1 MIENVQL
8 EWKIMKMTKIIVTT
22 ALFLLI
28 GSVSLAQEGP
38 LTGPL
43 QEDEDA
49 FLLTVYLKHD
59 QTMNISEINALAAQN
74 RLDEIFPPEGVE
86 IVDHYVFMGIGQVIV
101 LRVPP
106 NRLRMVNIAL
116 EQGAWGAYQTE
127 FYVTYDLAAARIYQ
141 QESGQ

>member
-1 MIENVQL
+1 
-8 EWKIMKMTKIIVTT
+8 MKMIKIIATT
-22 ALFLLI
+22 LLALLI
-28 GSVSLAQEGP
+28 GSVGVAQEGP

-43 QEDEDA
+43 LENEEA

-59 QTMNISEINALAAQN
+59 QTMNISEINELAAQN
-74 RLDEIFPPEGVE
+74 RLNEIFPPEGVE

-106 NRLRMVNIAL
+106 NRLRMLNIAL
-116 EQGAWGAYQTE
+116 ERGAWGAYQTE

>member
-1 MIENVQL
+1 M
-8 EWKIMKMTKIIVTT
+8 KIVKVITTVTL
-22 ALFLLI
+22 AMLVGA
-28 GSVSLAQEGP
+28 GSVAQEGP

-43 QEDEDA
+43 LEDEDA

-59 QTMNISEINALAAQN
+59 QKLNITEINARAEQYGLE
-74 RLDEIFPPEGVE
+74 DIFPPEGVE
-86 IVDHYVFMGIGQVIV
+86 IVDHYVFMGLGQVIV

-116 EQGAWGAYQTE
+116 ERGAWGAYQTE

-141 QESGQ
+141 QQSGQ

>member
-1 MIENVQL
+1 MNRIKL
-8 EWKIMKMTKIIVTT
+8 IAAA
-22 ALFLLI
+22 ALTLLI
-28 GSVSLAQEGP
+28 GSVGLAQEGP

-43 QEDEDA
+43 LEDEEA

-59 QTMNISEINALAAQN
+59 QTMNISEINEIAARN
-74 RLDEIFPPEGVE
+74 RLREIFPPEGVE

-141 QESGQ
+141 EETGQ

>member
-1 MIENVQL
+1 MES
-8 EWKIMKMTKIIVTT
+8 KIIKMTTIIATT
-22 ALFLLI
+22 ALTMLI

-43 QEDEDA
+43 LENEDA

-59 QTMNISEINALAAQN
+59 QTMNISEINELAAQN
-74 RLDEIFPPEGVE
+74 RLNEIFPPEGVE

-106 NRLRMVNIAL
+106 NRLRMLNIAL
-116 EQGAWGAYQTE
+116 ERGAWGAYQTE
-127 FYVTYDLAAARIYQ
+127 FYITYDLAAARIYQ

>member
-1 MIENVQL
+1 
-8 EWKIMKMTKIIVTT
+8 MKMTKIIATT
-22 ALFLLI
+22 LLAMLI
-28 GSVSLAQEGP
+28 GSVGVAQEGP

-43 QEDEDA
+43 LENEEA

-59 QTMNISEINALAAQN
+59 QTMNISEINELAAQN
-74 RLDEIFPPEGVE
+74 RLNEIFPPEGVE

-106 NRLRMVNIAL
+106 NRLRMLNIAL
-116 EQGAWGAYQTE
+116 ERGAWGAYQTE
-127 FYVTYDLAAARIYQ
+127 FYVTYDLAAARVYQ

>member
-1 MIENVQL
+1 MN
-8 EWKIMKMTKIIVTT
+8 KTRTIVIA
-22 ALFLLI
+22 ALGLLL

-43 QEDEDA
+43 LENEEA

-59 QTMNISEINALAAQN
+59 QTMNISEINELAAQN
-74 RLDEIFPPEGVE
+74 RLNEIFPPEGVE

-106 NRLRMVNIAL
+106 NRLRMLNIAL
-116 EQGAWGAYQTE
+116 ERGAWGAYQTE

>member
-1 MIENVQL
+1 
-8 EWKIMKMTKIIVTT
+8 
-22 ALFLLI
+22 
-28 GSVSLAQEGP
+28 
-38 LTGPL
+38 LTGRVL
-43 QEDEDA
+43 EDEVA
-49 FLLTVYLKHD
+49 FLLWVYLIHD
-59 QTMNISEINALAAQN
+59 QAMNMCEINALAAKI
-74 RLDEIFPPEGVE
+74 RLDVFFPAEGVV

>member
-1 MIENVQL
+1 M
-8 EWKIMKMTKIIVTT
+8 MKTTKIIATM
-22 ALFLLI
+22 ALTMLI

-43 QEDEDA
+43 LENEDA

-59 QTMNISEINALAAQN
+59 QTMNISEINELAAQN
-74 RLDEIFPPEGVE
+74 RLNEIFPPEGVE

-106 NRLRMVNIAL
+106 NRLRMLNIAL
-116 EQGAWGAYQTE
+116 ERGAWGAYQTE
-127 FYVTYDLAAARIYQ
+127 FYITYDLAAARIYE

>member
-1 MIENVQL
+1 MES
-8 EWKIMKMTKIIVTT
+8 KIMKMTKIITTT
-22 ALFLLI
+22 ALTLLI

-43 QEDEDA
+43 LENEDS

-59 QTMNISEINALAAQN
+59 QTMNISEINELAALN
-74 RLDEIFPPEGVE
+74 RLNEIFPPEGVE

-106 NRLRMVNIAL
+106 NRLRMLNIAL
-116 EQGAWGAYQTE
+116 ERGAWGAYQTE
-127 FYVTYDLAAARIYQ
+127 FYITYDLAAARIYQ
-141 QESGQ
+141 EESGQ

>member
-1 MIENVQL
+1 
-8 EWKIMKMTKIIVTT
+8 MKMPTIIATT
-22 ALFLLI
+22 ALTMLI

-43 QEDEDA
+43 LENEDA

-59 QTMNISEINALAAQN
+59 QTMNISEINELAAQN
-74 RLDEIFPPEGVE
+74 RLNEIFPPEGVE

-106 NRLRMVNIAL
+106 NRLRMLNIAL
-116 EQGAWGAYQTE
+116 ERGAWGAYKTE

>member
-1 MIENVQL
+1 
-8 EWKIMKMTKIIVTT
+8 MKMTKLIVAT
-22 ALFLLI
+22 ALTILI
-28 GSVSLAQEGP
+28 GSTGLAQDGP

-43 QEDEDA
+43 LEDEET

-59 QTMNISEINALAAQN
+59 QTMNISEINELAARN
-74 RLDEIFPPEGVE
+74 RLNEIFPPEGVE

>member
-1 MIENVQL
+1 MN
-8 EWKIMKMTKIIVTT
+8 KTRTIVIA
-22 ALFLLI
+22 ALGVLL

-43 QEDEDA
+43 LENEEA

-59 QTMNISEINALAAQN
+59 QTMNISEINELAAQN
-74 RLDEIFPPEGVE
+74 RLNEIFPPEGVE

-106 NRLRMVNIAL
+106 NRLRRLNIAL
-116 EQGAWGAYQTE
+116 ERGAWGAYQTE

>member
-1 MIENVQL
+1 
-8 EWKIMKMTKIIVTT
+8 MKMTKIIATT
-22 ALFLLI
+22 ALTMLI
-28 GSVSLAQEGP
+28 GSVSLAQDGP

-43 QEDEDA
+43 LENEDA

-59 QTMNISEINALAAQN
+59 QSMNISEINELAAQN
-74 RLDEIFPPEGVE
+74 RLNEIFPPEGVE

-106 NRLRMVNIAL
+106 NRLRMLNIAL
-116 EQGAWGAYQTE
+116 ERGAWGAYQTE
-127 FYVTYDLAAARIYQ
+127 FYVTYDLAAARTYQ

>member
-1 MIENVQL
+1 
-8 EWKIMKMTKIIVTT
+8 MKMTKLIVAT
-22 ALFLLI
+22 ALTILI
-28 GSVSLAQEGP
+28 GSAGLAQDGP

-43 QEDEDA
+43 LEDEET

-59 QTMNISEINALAAQN
+59 QTMNISEINELAARN
-74 RLDEIFPPEGVE
+74 RLNEIFPPEGVE

>member
-1 MIENVQL
+1 
-8 EWKIMKMTKIIVTT
+8 MKMTKIIATT
-22 ALFLLI
+22 VLAMLI
-28 GSVSLAQEGP
+28 GSVGVAQEGP

-43 QEDEDA
+43 LENEEA

-59 QTMNISEINALAAQN
+59 QTMNISEINELAAQN
-74 RLDEIFPPEGVE
+74 RLNEIFPPEGVE

-106 NRLRMVNIAL
+106 NRLRMLNIAL
-116 EQGAWGAYQTE
+116 ERGAWGAYQTE

>member
-1 MIENVQL
+1 MMK
-8 EWKIMKMTKIIVTT
+8 KIKIAAIT
-22 ALFLLI
+22 AFAMFL
-28 GSVSLAQEGP
+28 GSVSVAQEGP

-43 QEDEDA
+43 LEDEDA

-74 RLDEIFPPEGVE
+74 RLNEIFPPEGVE
-86 IVDHYVFMGIGQVIV
+86 IVDHYVFMGLGQVIV

-106 NRLRMVNIAL
+106 NRLRMLNISL
-116 EQGAWGAYQTE
+116 EQGAWGAYKTE
-127 FYVTYDLAAARIYQ
+127 FYATYDLAAARIYQ

>member
-1 MIENVQL
+1 
-8 EWKIMKMTKIIVTT
+8 MKMTKLIVAI
-22 ALFLLI
+22 ALTMMI
-28 GSVSLAQEGP
+28 GSVSLAQDGP

-43 QEDEDA
+43 LEDEGA

-59 QTMNISEINALAAQN
+59 QTMNISEINELAARN
-74 RLDEIFPPEGVE
+74 RLNEIFPPEGVE
-86 IVDHYVFMGIGQVIV
+86 IVDHYVFMGLGQVIV

>member
-1 MIENVQL
+1 
-8 EWKIMKMTKIIVTT
+8 MKKTKLIAT
-22 ALFLLI
+22 AALVMLI
-28 GSVSLAQEGP
+28 GSVGVAQEGP

-43 QEDEDA
+43 LENEDA

-59 QTMNISEINALAAQN
+59 QTMNIAEINELAAQN
-74 RLDEIFPPEGVE
+74 RLNEIFPPEGVE

-106 NRLRMVNIAL
+106 NRLRMLNIAL
-116 EQGAWGAYQTE
+116 ERGAWGAYQTE

>member
-1 MIENVQL
+1 
-8 EWKIMKMTKIIVTT
+8 MKMTKIIATT
-22 ALFLLI
+22 ALTMLI
-28 GSVSLAQEGP
+28 GSVSLAQDGP

-43 QEDEDA
+43 LENEDA

-59 QTMNISEINALAAQN
+59 QSMNISEINELAAQN
-74 RLDEIFPPEGVE
+74 RLNEIFPPEGVE

-106 NRLRMVNIAL
+106 NRLRMLNIAL
-116 EQGAWGAYQTE
+116 ERGAWGAYQTE
-127 FYVTYDLAAARIYQ
+127 FYITYDLAAARTYQ

>member
-1 MIENVQL
+1 MKTITSVIAAAL
-8 EWKIMKMTKIIVTT
+8 IMLLAPLAT
-22 ALFLLI
+22 A
-28 GSVSLAQEGP
+28 QDGP

-43 QEDEDA
+43 LEDDEA

-59 QTMNISEINALAAQN
+59 QTMNIEEINEMAARN
-74 RLDEIFPPEGVE
+74 RLNEIFPPEGVE

-116 EQGAWGAYQTE
+116 ERGAWGAYQTE
-127 FYVTYDLAAARIYQ
+127 FYPTYDLAAARIYQ
-141 QESGQ
+141 QQSGQ

>member
-1 MIENVQL
+1 MNMIKL
-8 EWKIMKMTKIIVTT
+8 IAAT
-22 ALFLLI
+22 ALTLLI
-28 GSVSLAQEGP
+28 GSVSLAQDGP

-43 QEDEDA
+43 LEDEEA

-59 QTMNISEINALAAQN
+59 QTMNISEINEIAARN
-74 RLDEIFPPEGVE
+74 RLREIFPPEGVE

-141 QESGQ
+141 EETGQ

>member
-1 MIENVQL
+1 
-8 EWKIMKMTKIIVTT
+8 MKMTKIIATT
-22 ALFLLI
+22 ALTMLI
-28 GSVSLAQEGP
+28 GSVSLAQDGP

-43 QEDEDA
+43 LENEDA

-59 QTMNISEINALAAQN
+59 QSMNISEINELAAQN
-74 RLDEIFPPEGVE
+74 RLNEIFPPEGVE

-106 NRLRMVNIAL
+106 NRLRMLNIAL
-116 EQGAWGAYQTE
+116 ERGAWGAYQTE

>member
-1 MIENVQL
+1 
-8 EWKIMKMTKIIVTT
+8 MKKTKIIATS
-22 ALFLLI
+22 ALVMLL

-43 QEDEDA
+43 LENEEA

-59 QTMNISEINALAAQN
+59 QTMNISEINELAAQN
-74 RLDEIFPPEGVE
+74 RLNEIFPPEGVE

-106 NRLRMVNIAL
+106 NRLRMLNIAL
-116 EQGAWGAYQTE
+116 ERGAWGAYQTE